1 MVDTAIQIIADFV
14 SELAVKDIP
23 EDVRGQARL
32 CLLDT
37 IGCMIAGANTEETTQ
52 VYNALAQTEGTG
64 DSIIIGT
71 SKRLSALGAMQCNA
85 YSGDIFELN
94 DLIGGHASIGII
106 SAAIAAAELS
116 NPVVEEFIRALVVGI
131 ETTARVYHAF
141 YPHQKAM
148 TDVGMVSVGLSS
160 AVGAAATTAALMKH
174 DPVTIMHALANSAAL
189 ANWCPAEVIFGDG
202 GTIKPMLFGALPA
215 LAGYRG
221 AAFAA
226 AGITGPKEILDGSRG
241 YFATIATDWS
251 SEVLASR
258 DWHLRRPRRKLH
270 ACCGYIHSAFDAL
283 AMLAADPSFKF
294 ELVDSVSV
302 EVPAFILPAIAKSS
316 PPVSAN
322 DARFHIQYMLAH
334 AMLGADAAIPAYSLD
349 FRTHISRPE
358 IRKTMAKIN
367 VSANNEL
374 THYHQSRAS
383 VSFSTGSVVAV
394 ENTAPRGSAQRP
406 LSVAELEEKFVSLAV
421 PTFGKANA
429 PAIWTDGMSLA
440 DDALIKPFLTKLSHR
455 TEY

>member
-14 SELAVKDIP
+14 SELAAKDIP
-23 EDVRGQARL
+23 DDVTKQARL

-37 IGCMIAGANTEETTQ
+37 IGCMIAGANTEETSQ
-52 VYNALAQTEGTG
+52 IYDALAKTEGFG
-64 DSIIIGT
+64 DSIIVGT
-71 SKRLSALGAMQCNA
+71 SKRLGVLGAMQCNA

-94 DLIGGHASIGII
+94 DLIGGHASIGIV

-116 NPVVEEFIRALVVGI
+116 NPTVKEFVHSLVVGL

-141 YPHQKAM
+141 YPYQKAM

-160 AVGAAATTAALMKH
+160 AVGAAATMAVLMKY
-174 DPVTIMHALANSAAL
+174 DPATMVHALANGAAL

-215 LAGYRG
+215 LAGFRG

-258 DWHLRRPRRKLH
+258 KWYLREPRRKLH

-283 AMLAADPSFKF
+283 VMLAADPDF
-294 ELVDSVSV
+294 EVELMDSVSV
-302 EVPAFILPAIAKSS
+302 EVPAFILPAIAKVS

-334 AMLGADAAIPAYSLD
+334 ALLGADAVTPSHSLG
-349 FRTHISRPE
+349 FRAHMNRPE
-358 IRKTMAKIN
+358 IRDTMAKIN

-383 VSFSTGSVVAV
+383 ARFSTGIVMTV
-394 ENTAPRGSAQRP
+394 ENAAPRGSAQKP
-406 LSVAELEEKFVSLAV
+406 LSATELEDKFISLAA
-421 PTFGKANA
+421 PTFGEASA
-429 PAIWTDGMSLA
+429 SAIWTDGMNLA
-440 DDALIKPFLTKLSHR
+440 ENASIKPFLSKFSR
-455 TEY
+455 